1 MTDFLIK
8 STFCL
13 FVLLGAYHL
22 FLEREKIHK
31 FNRFYLLFSLIFS
44 LTIPFITIE
53 IIQEIPKSNIE
64 IDSIEAGTFIVKEAT
79 NYLPTLL
86 WSLYVLVTFLF
97 TVKFIRNIIKFI
109 SKIKSNTTINYKNA
123 KLILLKEKT
132 LPHTFLNS
140 IFINE
145 NDYQNRNIEEELY
158 THELTHV
165 TQKHTLDILFIE
177 ILKTIFWFNPIFHFY
192 KKAIQ
197 LNHEFL
203 ADEKVVKSYNN
214 VPFYQNLLL
223 SKATVNHTFYL
234 ASNLN
239 YLVTKKRLIMMTKT
253 TKPSLA
259 LFRKLAVTPIII
271 GLFFMLCLKTVAQ
284 EKITVEK
291 PKKNIFTKKKGAEK
305 VSASKEI
312 FNQPKIS
319 ESPIAIKTEAKEKT
333 NTFEKD
339 SEVIKITETTKQPEF
354 PGGMTEF
361 YKFVGKSFKFPKEA
375 IDNNLEGKIYI
386 KFMIEKDGS
395 LTDFEILRDLGFGT
409 GEEIIR
415 VLSLSPKWLPGEE
428 NNKPVRVQYS
438 LPISIVAKS

>member
-1 MTDFLIK
+1 MTDFLIR

-22 FLEREKIHK
+22 FLEREKMHH

-64 IDSIEAGTFIVKEAT
+64 IDSIEAGTFVVEEVT

-86 WSLYVLVTFLF
+86 WSLYGLVTFLF
-97 TVKFIRNIIKFI
+97 TVKFIKNIIKFI
-109 SKIKSNTTINYKNA
+109 SKIKSNATINYKNA

-132 LPHTFLNS
+132 LPHTFLNT

-203 ADEKVVKSYNN
+203 ADEKVIKSYNN

-239 YLVTKKRLIMMTKT
+239 YLITKKRLIMMTKT
-253 TKPSLA
+253 TKPSIA
-259 LFRKLAVTPIII
+259 LLKKLAVTPIII
-271 GLFFMLCLKTVAQ
+271 ALFFMLCLKTVAQ
-284 EKITVEK
+284 EKITIEK
-291 PKKNIFTKKKGAEK
+291 PENNTYTKKKGAEK
-305 VSASKEI
+305 VSGPEKPHSL
-312 FNQPKIS
+312 PKIS
-319 ESPIAIKTEAKEKT
+319 KSPIAINKYEEEKT
-333 NTFEKD
+333 NELGKD
-339 SEVIKITETTKQPEF
+339 SEATKITEITKQPEF
-354 PGGMTEF
+354 PGGMAEF
-361 YKFVGKSFKFPKEA
+361 YKFVGKNFKFPKEA
-375 IDNNLEGKIYI
+375 IDNNLEGKIFI
-386 KFMIEKDGS
+386 KFMIEKDGN
-395 LTDFEILRDLGFGT
+395 LTDFQILSDLGFGT
-409 GEEIIR
+409 REEIIR

-438 LPISIVAKS
+438 LPISLAAKS